1 MKTRTI
7 CGTILAAVAGW
18 TAWGAPANAFNA
30 ADYAALRA
38 QLRAFHPDECH
49 DRCKDP
55 AYAEAERAINADLDA
70 YAAAHPG
77 YDALDMRQACYLS
90 MRKHFVPFL
99 FTESPFYFE
108 AGVNGGWIRRKSPAR
123 GVNRLCGRFYKEQS
137 LVPDEEF
144 RVQSARTREALA
156 LCCGPFSDDM
166 HHVPPLRTVLA
177 KGFGGVRAEVAD
189 ALAKC
194 PADDPHGR
202 KQLETALVGLD
213 TVREIQLK
221 FAAKAEEVL
230 AQGGLDDVSRC
241 RMERIADCAKRC
253 PWEPPKTFFEGLNAI
268 WFVREILGYVDG
280 VCIFSLGRP
289 DAMLYDLYKT
299 DLAAGRLTVDEARD
313 LVARWLVHA
322 DAHLDTMRTI
332 DAGADQEAEIPMSL
346 GGCDKDGNPVW
357 NELTE
362 MFLDAHLGCDCVFPK
377 LHCRVSS
384 SSPEAY
390 LRKIGE
396 LLVKNHAVFTLL
408 NDDRYVKQYM
418 DEGFSAEDARAY
430 IGCGCWNGYID
441 SVMDVDGANYTSLI
455 RILEMT
461 IHRNPELEKELRISL
476 DPIDDA
482 KTFEEVDEI
491 VFRNYMRF
499 FRDLLATYT
508 RYGGANAKVFPH
520 PVYSVC
526 LRGGIESRRDTT
538 EGGVASRPRI
548 MTLGFI
554 GNVVDSLCAIRQLCF
569 VDKTCTLTELLDAVR
584 SNWSGPRG
592 EELRMRALAAP
603 YWGDG
608 GEVATGMMS
617 RWMKRIRAETDGFR
631 NDQGGPY
638 RLAIYAYREFMYW
651 GQKTKATPDGRHDS
665 DRLAQGFSPSEYRC
679 KEGVTTVMNSI
690 GMLPHEALYASNA
703 NLTFDRTA
711 MDEALM
717 AAVICV
723 FAKKGSHMMQPNC
736 NSVEELIDAQIHPE
750 RHQDII
756 VRVCGFSARFVS
768 LSKRWQD
775 EVIERHRLKC
785 EETP

>member
-1 MKTRTI
+1 MTRRDFI
-7 CGTILAAVAGW
+7 GGSAALMGAAAVAGQPAV
-18 TAWGAPANAFNA
+18 AWRPPYRA
-30 ADYAALRA
+30 ADYVALRK

-55 AYAEAERAINADLDA
+55 SYAVAEEAIHADLDA

-108 AGVNGGWIRRKSPAR
+108 AGINGGWIMSKAPAR
-123 GVNRLCGRFYKEQS
+123 GVNRLCDKFYKEQA

-144 RVQSARTREALA
+144 RVLWARSREALA

-166 HHVPPLRTVLA
+166 HHVPPFRTILT

-189 ALAKC
+189 ALVKC
-194 PADDPHGR
+194 PKNDPHGR

-213 TVREIQLK
+213 TVHEIQLAFAK
-221 FAAKAEEVL
+221 VADELLARTDLTDRQRRWMKMTAEAAKR
-230 AQGGLDDVSRC
+230 S
-241 RMERIADCAKRC
+241 
-253 PWEPPKTFFEGLNAI
+253 PWEPPKTFFEGLNTL
-268 WFVREILGYVDG
+268 WFTREIVGYIDG
-280 VCIFSLGRP
+280 TNQFSLGRP
-289 DAMLYDLYKT
+289 DAMLIDFYKA
-299 DLAAGRLTVDEARD
+299 DLAAGRLSAAEAHD
-313 LVARWLVHA
+313 LVAHFLIFA
-322 DAHLDTMRTI
+322 DSHYDGYKTLDSYS
-332 DAGADQEAEIPMSL
+332 DHELEIPMSL
-346 GGCDKDGNPVW
+346 GGCDKEGRPLW

-377 LHCRVSS
+377 LHCRVGSN
-384 SSPEAY
+384 SPEPY

-396 LLVKNHAVFTLL
+396 LLIKNHAVFTLL
-408 NDDRYVKQYM
+408 NDDRYVKMYM
-418 DEGFSAEDARAY
+418 DEGFSAEDARSY
-430 IGCGCWNGYID
+430 VGVGCWNGFID
-441 SVMDVDGANYTSLI
+441 SVMDVDEANYTSVI
-455 RILEMT
+455 RILELT
-461 IHRNPELEKELRISL
+461 IHRNPKLEKELRL
-476 DPIDDA
+476 TLEPFDGA
-482 KTFEEVDEI
+482 KTFEEVEEI
-491 VFRNYMRF
+491 AYRNFMRF
-499 FRDLLATYT
+499 FRDVLATYT
-508 RYGGANAKVFPH
+508 CYGGVNAKIFPH

-548 MTLGFI
+548 LTLGFI
-554 GNVVDSLCAIRQLCF
+554 GNAIDSLCSIRQLCF
-569 VDKTCTLTELLDAVR
+569 IDKTCTLAELLDAVR
-584 SNWSGPRG
+584 SNWAGPHG
-592 EELRMRALAAP
+592 EELRLRAMAAP

-608 GEVATGMMS
+608 GAVATGMMS
-617 RWMKRIRAETDGFR
+617 RWMKRIRAEIDGLR
-631 NDQGGPY
+631 NEHGGPF

-651 GQKTKATPDGRHDS
+651 GMKTKATPDGRHS
-665 DRLAQGFSPSEYRC
+665 GDRLAQGFSPSEYRC
-679 KEGVTTVMNSI
+679 KEGVTAVMNSI
-690 GMLPHEALYASNA
+690 GALPHEALYASNA

-717 AAVICV
+717 AAIVRV

-736 NSVEELIDAQIHPE
+736 NSVEELIDAQKHPE

-775 EVIERHRLKC
+775 EVIARHRLR
-785 EETP
+785 